1 VAALILYPA
10 IDIQNGQCVRLL
22 RGDMMA
28 ATVYNPDPANQAAR
42 FADLGFSWL
51 HIVDLDG
58 ASEGRTKNRDAI
70 ERILSKVAIP
80 VQLGGGIRD
89 MAAVAAWL
97 DAGVNRV
104 ILGTIA
110 LADPALVRAACR
122 EYPDRIAIGVDAR
135 AGRVATEGWARE
147 SEITA
152 IDLARRFEDSGA
164 AALIHTDIDRDGA
177 LTGLNL
183 ESTHNIAAAVSIP
196 VIASGG
202 LASLADIERLL
213 QPEWR
218 PIAGAICGR
227 ALYDGRLDVARALG
241 LIAANNRKASA
252 C

>member
-1 VAALILYPA
+1 MILYPA

-22 RGDMMA
+22 RGDMAA

-42 FADLGFSWL
+42 FAELGFGWL

-58 ASEGRTKNRDAI
+58 ASQGRMKNRHVI
-70 ERILSKVAIP
+70 ERILAAIAIP

-89 MAAVAAWL
+89 MAAIAAWL
-97 DAGVNRV
+97 DAGVSRA
-104 ILGTIA
+104 ILGTVA
-110 LADPALVRAACR
+110 LTDPALVRAACR
-122 EYPDRIAIGVDAR
+122 EYPGRIAIGIDTR
-135 AGRVATEGWARE
+135 AGRVATEGWTRQ
-147 SEITA
+147 SEVTA

-183 ESTHNIAAAVSIP
+183 EATRDIAAAVSIP

-202 LASLADIERLL
+202 LASLADVERLL
-213 QPEWR
+213 KPEWR
-218 PIAGAICGR
+218 RIAGAICGR
-227 ALYDGRLDVARALG
+227 ALYDGRLDVARALA
-241 LIAANNRKASA
+241 LVAASHRKAPA